1 MDPERGFS
9 CFTEHN
15 CERNACSP
23 DVHVALSFAIVDR
36 GKSQLPEDDS
46 AVGSGGAADL
56 DKVGTNAERDEVLI
70 GDAFSARPH
79 ARLMLEPVVTR
90 LEDFGLDGVLDD
102 LEGLE
107 GLLGGR
113 MRCVQVDL
121 LSIGCAD
128 ITPSVV

>member
-1 MDPERGFS
+1 M
-9 CFTEHN
+9 
-15 CERNACSP
+15 
-23 DVHVALSFAIVDR
+23 HVAFTLRVVNS
-36 GKSQLPEDDS
+36 GKSDLPKNDS
-46 AVGSGGAADL
+46 TVRRRRTADL
-56 DKVGTNAERDEVLI
+56 HQVVADSKRDEVLI
-70 GDAFSARPH
+70 GHALGTRPH
-79 ARLMLEPVVTR
+79 GRLVLIPIMAGF
-90 LEDFGLDGVLDD
+90 EDLRLDGVLDN